1 MIDKDGFRL
10 NVGIVLC
17 NDQGQLA
24 WGRRC
29 RGKDAWQF
37 PQGGVKEG
45 ESPHEAM
52 LRELHEELGLR
63 ETDVKVLT
71 ESRDW
76 LTYLLPDNFR
86 RYDNK
91 PLCIGQRQ
99 KWLLLQLTSP
109 DSAIHFTASDTP
121 EFDAWRWVEYWY
133 PVDHVIHFK
142 REVYVAA
149 LKEFES
155 VVLPPSPD

>member
-1 MIDKDGFRL
+1 MIDKDGFRS

-37 PQGGVKEG
+37 PQGGIKED

-63 ETDVKVLT
+63 ETDVKVLM

-86 RYDNK
+86 RYDSK

-99 KWLLLQLTSP
+99 KWFL
-109 DSAIHFTASDTP
+109 
-121 EFDAWRWVEYWY
+121 YM
-133 PVDHVIHFK
+133 
-142 REVYVAA
+142 
-149 LKEFES
+149 
-155 VVLPPSPD
+155 